1 VLVVGVVAA
10 EMDPLDPSHEGDGG
24 GAVGVVLDLLDDA
37 DGGGAPL
44 DVDVPVEALGPSAAV
59 EGGDAPGGVSPGGLG
74 GALSQALQR
83 PHLGPISDQQRPNGL
98 TNHLLCL
105 GRRQARRGR
114 PGAEA
119 GKAGAA
125 EQGGARRHPLLEPRA
140 AVRPGGGWLDAWKA
154 ATLAGIDY
162 CSMPPAVLPLC
173 ACAEVGWRQMLGR
186 CGPVL
191 A

>member
-24 GAVGVVLDLLDDA
+24 GAVGIVLDLLDDA

-98 TNHLLCL
+98 TSHLLCL

-114 PGAEA
+114 PGAES

-125 EQGGARRHPLLEPRA
+125 EQARALEPRA
-140 AVRPGGGWLDAWKA
+140 RGRQCGLTGRLEGWNPSWN
-154 ATLAGIDY
+154 
-162 CSMPPAVLPLC
+162 CS
-173 ACAEVGWRQMLGR
+173 
-186 CGPVL
+186 CGPAAVPKWPG
-191 A
+191 ARTGVG